1 MNGSLSR
8 RLLLWVGTAAAL
20 PRSVLAAR
28 RQAAPD
34 FALDDAHGVRR
45 SLADFRG
52 KVVVLNFW
60 ATWCPPCRTEI
71 PLLQR
76 VHTAYAARGFTVVGV
91 AMDER
96 GWAAVTP
103 FLAQHRVE
111 YPVLL
116 GNAAVARRYGG
127 LKTLPYTLFLDRAGR
142 VVATHAA
149 ALTETPLRRIVETLL
164 SEAGDEGE

>member
-1 MNGSLSR
+1 VIRFRWWTLA
-8 RLLLWVGTAAAL
+8 LLLLLAGCYGGSRP
-20 PRSVLAAR
+20 PRIGSP
-28 RQAAPD
+28 APD
-34 FALDDAHGVRR
+34 FTVKDSDRQVTL
-45 SLADFRG
+45 SQLRG
-52 KVVVLNFW
+52 QIVVLNFW